1 MAEYQK
7 PLPIPNEDTKPF
19 WDGLKDHRLSIQKC
33 RQCGRF
39 RFPPRVVC
47 PHCMSLES
55 EWVEVKGTGTVY
67 SFTIVHHAYT
77 PAYESEVPYV
87 VAIVELE
94 EGVRLIT
101 NIVGCKPEQLEI
113 GMPVEVTFDDV
124 TPDFTLHRFRP
135 MTARP

>member
-19 WDGLKDHRLSIQKC
+19 WDGLKEHRLRIQKC
-33 RQCGRF
+33 RQCGQF
-39 RFPPRVVC
+39 RFPPRVIC

-55 EWVEVKGTGTVY
+55 QWVEVKGMGTVY

-77 PAYESEVPYV
+77 PAYEGEIPYV

-94 EGVRLIT
+94 EGIRLIT
-101 NIVGCKPEQLEI
+101 NVIGCKPEQVQI
-113 GMPVEVTFDDV
+113 GMPVELAFEDV
-124 TPDFTLHRFRP
+124 TPEFTLHKFRP
-135 MTARP
+135 MTPPP

>member
-19 WDGLKDHRLSIQKC
+19 WDSLKEHKLKIQKC
-33 RQCGRF
+33 RQCGQF
-39 RFPPRVVC
+39 RFPPRVIC

-55 EWVEVKGTGTVY
+55 EWVEAKGVGTVY

-77 PAYESEVPYV
+77 PAYESEIPYV

-94 EGVRLIT
+94 EGTRLIS
-101 NIVGCKPEQLEI
+101 NIIGCKPEQVQI
-113 GMPVEVTFDDV
+113 GMPVELAFEDV
-124 TPDFTLHRFRP
+124 TPEFTLHRFRP
-135 MTARP
+135 MTPPP

>member
-19 WDGLKDHRLSIQKC
+19 WDGLKEHRLRIQKC
-33 RQCGRF
+33 RQCGQF
-39 RFPPRVVC
+39 RFPPRVIC

-55 EWVEVKGTGTVY
+55 EWVEIKGMGTVY

-77 PAYESEVPYV
+77 PAYESEIPYV

-94 EGVRLIT
+94 EGIRLIT
-101 NIVGCKPEQLEI
+101 NIIGCKPEQVQI
-113 GMPVEVTFDDV
+113 GMPVELAFEDV
-124 TPDFTLHRFRP
+124 TPEFTLHKFRP
-135 MTARP
+135 MTPPP

>member
-19 WDGLKDHRLSIQKC
+19 WDGLKEHRLRIQKC
-33 RQCGRF
+33 RQCGQF
-39 RFPPRVVC
+39 RFPPRVIC

-55 EWVEVKGTGTVY
+55 QWVEVKGMGTVY

-77 PAYESEVPYV
+77 PAYESEIPYV

-94 EGVRLIT
+94 EGIRLIT
-101 NIVGCKPEQLEI
+101 NIIGCKPEQVQI
-113 GMPVEVTFDDV
+113 GMPVELAFEDV
-124 TPDFTLHRFRP
+124 TPELTLHKFGP
-135 MTARP
+135 MTPPP